1 MVDRRQAIGAAV
13 ASVFVSAPPDAL
25 ALEEEVAYEARNRN
39 GNKNA
44 LIREDYWYMIG
55 KLPPRRLASLEPD
68 SPKWNVWGSCETDSG
83 GNPCTYVPLKQ
94 RIPAYSKYAFNI
106 ALGAKE
112 YQQVGKILQQAKKD
126 DNVLSSAAT
135 LVDLNQSPP
144 PPAVDALLKMVL
156 FASAMLTTPNYS
168 GPPRDLLV
176 ARFYVNEA
184 SFATTEVAKAIG
196 EKDINRAL
204 NAWEFGKDSWNSYL
218 NIVNRGIV
226 PKVGDPIPLIQ

>member
-1 MVDRRQAIGAAV
+1 
-13 ASVFVSAPPDAL
+13 
-25 ALEEEVAYEARNRN
+25 
-39 GNKNA
+39 
-44 LIREDYWYMIG
+44 MIG
-55 KLPPRRLASLEPD
+55 KTPPRYLDSLEENN
-68 SPKWNVWGSCETDSG
+68 PKWNVWGACNTDSG

-112 YQQVGKILQQAKKD
+112 YEQVGKILQQAKKD
-126 DNVLSSAAT
+126 ESSWNQAAT
-135 LVDLNQSPP
+135 ILNLDQSPP
-144 PPAVDALLKMVL
+144 PPAVDALLKMIL

-184 SFATTEVAKAIG
+184 NFATTEVAEAIK
-196 EKDINRAL
+196 ERDINRAL

-226 PKVGDPIPLIQ
+226 PKVGGPIPLIE